1 MSGTGP
7 GGVRGLGGSRRF
19 AGPADPVPLPAASP
33 ATPCWRRE
41 EFVVARECGRC
52 SGFEVV
58 SAGGAPSPK
67 LHPRPRS
74 SVPDPPVPLLSARPG
89 SLQALPAPPSLCSP
103 PPGPAVFPHDAR
115 LSLLP
120 SPLLPPL
127 PPRRRASPNAA
138 PRASWRRSAAPPPS
152 GTNTRGVC
160 GAGGGGVG
168 GGTPKAPLPG
178 GQWRPWVTPAVQLPL
193 GRVGG
198 ADLLALRGLHDV
210 RGRRL
215 RRVGGVEAAGVGPQG
230 AGKGAETDRV
240 HLKVPTAQ
248 PRRCHGAPARDGTR
262 SRHPWDS
269 RPNRHPMDAASPRG
283 CAVPPGG
290 VAP

>member
-1 MSGTGP
+1 M
-7 GGVRGLGGSRRF
+7 
-19 AGPADPVPLPAASP
+19 
-33 ATPCWRRE
+33 
-41 EFVVARECGRC
+41 VARECGRC

-89 SLQALPAPPSLCSP
+89 SLQALPAPLPSLCPPLQAPLCSLTMPDSP
-103 PPGPAVFPHDAR
+103 SSHHPS
-115 LSLLP
+115 SLL
-120 SPLLPPL
+120 S

-168 GGTPKAPLPG
+168 DGTPKAPLPG

-269 RPNRHPMDAASPRG
+269 RPNRHPTDAASPRG